1 MLRFVV
7 SIAAPGF
14 APETLEGSDLLLL
27 LVTLVI
33 VGLSTFSIIVINPLP
48 IELQRVSVISRRVD

>member
-7 SIAAPGF
+7 SIAAPGL